1 MAALVTPD
9 GVKRVLPNA
18 AAVKAFAE
26 ERNIDGKLAGNLP
39 TPTRGHD
46 HARPVALRA
55 PHRPLHT
62 HESEQSRPMP
72 TPCKPCNGIGKQEDM
87 HAL

>member
-26 ERNIDGKLAGNLP
+26 ERNIDGKLAGNLARFSSAASLEDRP
-39 TPTRGHD
+39 SLVLGHTGSVCATPSE
-46 HARPVALRA
+46 
-55 PHRPLHT
+55 PLL
-62 HESEQSRPMP
+62 PP
-72 TPCKPCNGIGKQEDM
+72 P
-87 HAL
+87 

>member
-39 TPTRGHD
+39 TPTRGRA
-46 HARPVALRA
+46 HASVVPALTSA
-55 PHRPLHT
+55 P
-62 HESEQSRPMP
+62 
-72 TPCKPCNGIGKQEDM
+72 
-87 HAL
+87 